1 MSTEKYAS
9 LHGGLIA
16 RKGEALP
23 TPHLP
28 PDQQPL
34 FMPEMPA
41 AAAPVAPAPARPA
54 NCDLPD
60 GVSRPKRPARITEE
74 SKASGMKALTFRLDP
89 SLYHRVQVAAA
100 KLGWTSQ
107 DLLRAAVEG
116 HLAHLG
122 TEIFPNCGCIA
133 GREGCN

>member
-9 LHGGLIA
+9 LHSGLIA

-23 TPHLP
+23 TPPINLDAFGVHGP
-28 PDQQPL
+28 AAGTPQFAPKNCD
-34 FMPEMPA
+34 MPEGSVKPQR
-41 AAAPVAPAPARPA
+41 PQRVA
-54 NCDLPD
+54 D
-60 GVSRPKRPARITEE
+60 E
-74 SKASGMKALTFRLDP
+74 SKSSSVKALTFRLDP
-89 SLYHRVQVAAA
+89 ALYHRVQVAAA

-122 TEIFPNCGCIA
+122 RDVFPDCGCI
-133 GREGCN
+133 GGQKGCH